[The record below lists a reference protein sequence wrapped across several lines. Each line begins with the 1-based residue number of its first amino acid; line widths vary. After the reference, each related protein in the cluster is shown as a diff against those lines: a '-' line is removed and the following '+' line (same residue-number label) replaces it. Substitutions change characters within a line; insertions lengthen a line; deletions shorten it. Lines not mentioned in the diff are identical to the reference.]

1 MSYIRNSSVLF
12 TIMFIWHCK
21 YGNNIWNS
29 QKNYRKMT
37 KSIKTLY
44 WSALTFVPLTIKK
57 YTMEEMELIHK
68 VENGEL
74 DMLGYIMLNP
84 ELKEPFSD
92 YARGNGITCPT
103 AADAVRF
110 LKEYEERLYQE
121 LLP

>member
-1 MSYIRNSSVLF
+1 MHNGRNGID
-12 TIMFIWHCK
+12 TQGGKRGI
-21 YGNNIWNS
+21 G
-29 QKNYRKMT
+29 Q
-37 KSIKTLY
+37 
-44 WSALTFVPLTIKK
+44 
-57 YTMEEMELIHK
+57 
-68 VENGEL
+68 
-74 DMLGYIMLNP
+74 LGYVMLNP

>member
-1 MSYIRNSSVLF
+1 MEQPKKL
-12 TIMFIWHCK
+12 
-21 YGNNIWNS
+21 
-29 QKNYRKMT
+29 QKNDKEYKNVILGRPY
-37 KSIKTLY
+37 IFPVNY
-44 WSALTFVPLTIKK
+44 KK

-74 DMLGYIMLNP
+74 DMLGYVMLNP

>member
-1 MSYIRNSSVLF
+1 MMFDTSSQFHEAKERKGKLSFFVEIWIQHKKVVLVRFYICP
-12 TIMFIWHCK
+12 I
-21 YGNNIWNS
+21 
-29 QKNYRKMT
+29 NY
-37 KSIKTLY
+37 
-44 WSALTFVPLTIKK
+44 KK
-57 YTMEEMELIHK
+57 YTMEEMKLIHK

>member
-1 MSYIRNSSVLF
+1 MEQPKKL
-12 TIMFIWHCK
+12 
-21 YGNNIWNS
+21 
-29 QKNYRKMT
+29 QKNDKEYKN
-37 KSIKTLY
+37 
-44 WSALTFVPLTIKK
+44 
-57 YTMEEMELIHK
+57 

-74 DMLGYIMLNP
+74 DMLGYVMLNP

>member
-1 MSYIRNSSVLF
+1 MEQPKKL
-12 TIMFIWHCK
+12 
-21 YGNNIWNS
+21 
-29 QKNYRKMT
+29 QKNDKEYKNVILLPT
-37 KSIKTLY
+37 YICILK
-44 WSALTFVPLTIKK
+44 TIKIQ

-74 DMLGYIMLNP
+74 DMLGYVMLNP

>member
-1 MSYIRNSSVLF
+1 
-12 TIMFIWHCK
+12 
-21 YGNNIWNS
+21 
-29 QKNYRKMT
+29 
-37 KSIKTLY
+37 
-44 WSALTFVPLTIKK
+44 
-57 YTMEEMELIHK
+57 MEEMKLIHK

-110 LKEYEERLYQE
+110 LKEYEESANYANENTAACAE
-121 LLP
+121 LVAKSFIRNCCHEREGTGKICGTDD

>member
-1 MSYIRNSSVLF
+1 MRVLRHQIEVFGLRIGGDSAVTPRPAKNSYGFFNRSRSECPDFFPTFVTN
-12 TIMFIWHCK
+12 
-21 YGNNIWNS
+21 
-29 QKNYRKMT
+29 
-37 KSIKTLY
+37 KSIN
-44 WSALTFVPLTIKK
+44 TFYID
-57 YTMEEMELIHK
+57 TM
-68 VENGEL
+68 
-74 DMLGYIMLNP
+74 

>member
-1 MSYIRNSSVLF
+1 MEQPKKL
-12 TIMFIWHCK
+12 
-21 YGNNIWNS
+21 
-29 QKNYRKMT
+29 QKNVNY
-37 KSIKTLY
+37 Y
-44 WSALTFVPLTIKK
+44 KK
-57 YTMEEMELIHK
+57 FILVRPFICTVNYYKNTMEEMELIHK

-74 DMLGYIMLNP
+74 DMLGYVMLNP

>member
-1 MSYIRNSSVLF
+1 
-12 TIMFIWHCK
+12 
-21 YGNNIWNS
+21 
-29 QKNYRKMT
+29 
-37 KSIKTLY
+37 
-44 WSALTFVPLTIKK
+44 
-57 YTMEEMELIHK
+57 MELIHK

-74 DMLGYIMLNP
+74 DMLGYVMLNP

-121 LLP
+121 LLPFTGGHLPDLVNHQFRISFQYLPVHGSSS

>member
-1 MSYIRNSSVLF
+1 
-12 TIMFIWHCK
+12 
-21 YGNNIWNS
+21 
-29 QKNYRKMT
+29 
-37 KSIKTLY
+37 
-44 WSALTFVPLTIKK
+44 
-57 YTMEEMELIHK
+57 MEEMKLIHK

-110 LKEYEERLYQE
+110 LKEYEESAKLCQRKYRRLRGTSG
-121 LLP
+121 

>member
-1 MSYIRNSSVLF
+1 
-12 TIMFIWHCK
+12 
-21 YGNNIWNS
+21 
-29 QKNYRKMT
+29 
-37 KSIKTLY
+37 
-44 WSALTFVPLTIKK
+44 
-57 YTMEEMELIHK
+57 MEEMELIHK

-74 DMLGYIMLNP
+74 DMLGYVMLNP

-121 LLP
+121 LLHERKVLERYAELMIDKIRQMSAGEWQKPWFTPRTGLPQNISGVRTTA

>member
-1 MSYIRNSSVLF
+1 MEAIEELAIYLADF
-12 TIMFIWHCK
+12 
-21 YGNNIWNS
+21 
-29 QKNYRKMT
+29 
-37 KSIKTLY
+37 SI
-44 WSALTFVPLTIKK
+44 S
-57 YTMEEMELIHK
+57 EHK

-74 DMLGYIMLNP
+74 DMLGYVMLNP

>member
-1 MSYIRNSSVLF
+1 
-12 TIMFIWHCK
+12 
-21 YGNNIWNS
+21 
-29 QKNYRKMT
+29 
-37 KSIKTLY
+37 
-44 WSALTFVPLTIKK
+44 
-57 YTMEEMELIHK
+57 MEEMELIHK

-74 DMLGYIMLNP
+74 DMLGYVMLNP

-121 LLP
+121 LDGYRWCSHKQCFIGKQQHQERNRKRSFNG

>member
-1 MSYIRNSSVLF
+1 M
-12 TIMFIWHCK
+12 
-21 YGNNIWNS
+21 
-29 QKNYRKMT
+29 
-37 KSIKTLY
+37 IKTRYQADGSL
-44 WSALTFVPLTIKK
+44 LPMTL
-57 YTMEEMELIHK
+57 
-68 VENGEL
+68 
-74 DMLGYIMLNP
+74 

>member
-1 MSYIRNSSVLF
+1 MEQPTKL
-12 TIMFIWHCK
+12 
-21 YGNNIWNS
+21 
-29 QKNYRKMT
+29 QKNDKEYKNVILGR
-37 KSIKTLY
+37 LY
-44 WSALTFVPLTIKK
+44 ICSVNYKK

-74 DMLGYIMLNP
+74 DMLGYVMLNP

-110 LKEYEERLYQE
+110 L
-121 LLP
+121 

>member
-1 MSYIRNSSVLF
+1 MLVRFYICP
-12 TIMFIWHCK
+12 I
-21 YGNNIWNS
+21 
-29 QKNYRKMT
+29 NY
-37 KSIKTLY
+37 
-44 WSALTFVPLTIKK
+44 
-57 YTMEEMELIHK
+57 
-68 VENGEL
+68 
-74 DMLGYIMLNP
+74 GYIMLNP

>member
-1 MSYIRNSSVLF
+1 
-12 TIMFIWHCK
+12 
-21 YGNNIWNS
+21 
-29 QKNYRKMT
+29 
-37 KSIKTLY
+37 
-44 WSALTFVPLTIKK
+44 
-57 YTMEEMELIHK
+57 MELIHK

-74 DMLGYIMLNP
+74 NMLGYVMLNP

-121 LLP
+121 LLPWTGRYWKDMRNWWFYVEVNIKSLMLPICLCQFLSYLFDN

>member
-1 MSYIRNSSVLF
+1 MPVRPYICPIN
-12 TIMFIWHCK
+12 H
-21 YGNNIWNS
+21 
-29 QKNYRKMT
+29 
-37 KSIKTLY
+37 
-44 WSALTFVPLTIKK
+44 KK

-74 DMLGYIMLNP
+74 DMLGYVMLNP

-92 YARGNGITCPT
+92 YARSNGITCPT

-110 LKEYEERLYQE
+110 LEEYEERLYQE

>member
-1 MSYIRNSSVLF
+1 MEQPKKL
-12 TIMFIWHCK
+12 
-21 YGNNIWNS
+21 
-29 QKNYRKMT
+29 QKNDKEYKNVILGRPYIC
-37 KSIKTLY
+37 SVNY
-44 WSALTFVPLTIKK
+44 KK

-74 DMLGYIMLNP
+74 DMLGYVMLNP

-110 LKEYEERLYQE
+110 LKEYEESLYQE

>member
-1 MSYIRNSSVLF
+1 
-12 TIMFIWHCK
+12 
-21 YGNNIWNS
+21 
-29 QKNYRKMT
+29 
-37 KSIKTLY
+37 
-44 WSALTFVPLTIKK
+44 
-57 YTMEEMELIHK
+57 MELIHK

-74 DMLGYIMLNP
+74 DMLGYVMLNP

-92 YARGNGITCPT
+92 YARAVSITCPT

>member
-1 MSYIRNSSVLF
+1 MEIIF
-12 TIMFIWHCK
+12 GTAK
-21 YGNNIWNS
+21 
-29 QKNYRKMT
+29 KNYRKMT

-44 WSALTFVPLTIKK
+44 WAALTFVPSIIKK

-74 DMLGYIMLNP
+74 DMLGYVMLNP